1 MEITD
6 ERFSGKKRF
15 EELVPGDVFE
25 FENEF
30 FMRIYE
36 FGDTPNRFN
45 AVNIENGS
53 VEDFLL
59 GVYVT
64 PLVTQ
69 LRIIRND

>member
-1 MEITD
+1 MEIID
-6 ERFSGKKRF
+6 ERLSGKKRF
-15 EELVPGDVFE
+15 EELVPGDIFE
-25 FENEF
+25 FKNEF

-69 LRIIRND
+69 LYIISND